1 MVHRIDGSMLKE
13 IVLSAAAAI
22 ERDKQHI
29 NDLNVFPVPDG
40 DTGTNMSLTLGAAA
54 NTIANLPYLSVGK
67 MADAMAGALLRG
79 ARGNSGVITSLL
91 GRGFARAIRDFDDM
105 DGADLAS
112 AMKMS
117 TETAYS
123 AVMKPSEGTILT
135 VSRVAAAKAEEAAAK
150 DPSFE
155 YVLEQALQ
163 AAQRALPETMNQN
176 SVLKKAGVVDAGA
189 VGYVIMLQ
197 AALGALRGESR
208 HEISQPRDK
217 ADFSAINEEEITFT
231 YCTEFIVE
239 KNGLQDTTDLKTFLS
254 ERGDSIV
261 LVDDEDIIK
270 VHIHTDDP
278 GDVLHEA
285 LRYGAFSMV
294 KVENMR
300 LQHTEK
306 IESSMAQ
313 EEPAPPEKELGFVA
327 VCSGEGMCA
336 AFREIG
342 VDCIVEGGQT
352 MNPSTQDI
360 LRAIEST
367 GARSVCILPNNKN
380 IILTAQQCIPLS
392 SKDVRVIPSRTV
404 PEGISAMIA
413 VNPDGSVDEAEEAMN
428 NAVRSVRTMEITYAV
443 RDAVYDGC
451 VIKQGDFLALDRLKP
466 FGTDS
471 DIYSLLRKLAH
482 AAADGSCEYIGIYY
496 GENVTQEQAEK
507 AREIF
512 EEICPEA
519 EINVLD
525 GGQPV
530 YYYMI
535 SVE

>member
-1 MVHRIDGSMLKE
+1 
-13 IVLSAAAAI
+13 
-22 ERDKQHI
+22 
-29 NDLNVFPVPDG
+29 
-40 DTGTNMSLTLGAAA
+40 
-54 NTIANLPYLSVGK
+54 
-67 MADAMAGALLRG
+67 
-79 ARGNSGVITSLL
+79 
-91 GRGFARAIRDFDDM
+91 M

-360 LRAIEST
+360 LRAIESI
-367 GARSVCILPNNKN
+367 GLHP
-380 IILTAQQCIPLS
+380 AQQQKHNPHS
-392 SKDVRVIPSRTV
+392 S
-404 PEGISAMIA
+404 A
-413 VNPDGSVDEAEEAMN
+413 VHTPFQQRRACHPVSHCSGRYFRHDRREPRRFGRRGRGGNEQRCQICSHDGDN
-428 NAVRSVRTMEITYAV
+428 
-443 RDAVYDGC
+443 
-451 VIKQGDFLALDRLKP
+451 
-466 FGTDS
+466 
-471 DIYSLLRKLAH
+471 
-482 AAADGSCEYIGIYY
+482 
-496 GENVTQEQAEK
+496 
-507 AREIF
+507 
-512 EEICPEA
+512 ICRA
-519 EINVLD
+519 
-525 GGQPV
+525 
-530 YYYMI
+530 
-535 SVE
+535 